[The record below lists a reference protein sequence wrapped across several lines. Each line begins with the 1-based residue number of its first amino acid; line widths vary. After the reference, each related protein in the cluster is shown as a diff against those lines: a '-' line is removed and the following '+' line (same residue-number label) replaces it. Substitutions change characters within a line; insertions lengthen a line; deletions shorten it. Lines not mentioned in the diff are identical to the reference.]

1 MEKTLDYNVYKE
13 LEADLICP
21 IDSPALSKDI
31 TVRLYE
37 SKLIYLENLRVK
49 CFKDMNMNHN
59 SKFTADDYNFILKAK
74 KITNSYLK
82 EVILDIIK
90 ENLNNCSNL

>member
-21 IDSPALSKDI
+21 IESPTLNKDI

-49 CFKDMNMNHN
+49 CFKDMNMNSS
-59 SKFTADDYNFILKAK
+59 SKFTTEDYNFILKAK
-74 KITNSYLK
+74 QITNAYLK

-90 ENLNNCSNL
+90 ENLKKFR